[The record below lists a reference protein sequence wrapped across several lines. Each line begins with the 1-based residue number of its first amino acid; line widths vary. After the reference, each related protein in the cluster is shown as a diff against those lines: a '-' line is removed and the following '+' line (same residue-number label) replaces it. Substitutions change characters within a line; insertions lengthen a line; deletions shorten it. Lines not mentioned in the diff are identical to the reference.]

1 MTIGKD
7 QNKDQ
12 YQNWQVF
19 GAWKLPFCDHR
30 VIKLTQ
36 NCACFTN
43 PCINVHVQSLVNAT
57 PRYLNLLP
65 MESIH
70 ERNLLLETCEHSTQT
85 SGFNYGVEE
94 FSPISHLHIVRTTT
108 LNRRDANNIQG
119 YHLASWPV
127 RILSLWVK
135 WCSNF
140 QSLAYDKPLRV
151 AFKSPWVKELWSG
164 PIHLPRCVAGAK
176 WCLQSVV

>member
-70 ERNLLLETCEHSTQT
+70 ERNLLLETCEHSKPTLRRLLGSTTEQKSFHPSHISTLLELRHLIEEMPTT
-85 SGFNYGVEE
+85 SRGIIWLPDQFVSFPCEWSDVPIFN
-94 FSPISHLHIVRTTT
+94 H
-108 LNRRDANNIQG
+108 
-119 YHLASWPV
+119 
-127 RILSLWVK
+127 
-135 WCSNF
+135 
-140 QSLAYDKPLRV
+140 
-151 AFKSPWVKELWSG
+151 
-164 PIHLPRCVAGAK
+164 
-176 WCLQSVV
+176 